1 MNQNNTLPIGL
12 SNLAAIHSFGF
23 SFVDKTDRI
32 ARLAAHRGIFLF
44 TRPRR
49 FGKSTTLSAL
59 AELFAHGTDK
69 LQGLKAARLNLWQD
83 RRYTVI
89 SLDFTEFDSS
99 LRGTDFKTEFAD
111 YICTEFEDAG
121 LELPPEDT
129 AEATF
134 RALDEA
140 LAQAP
145 QQEYVL
151 LVDEADRPYNVAE
164 DAEPQELK
172 ARKDLYQRFLSV
184 IAANESKFRFVLFT
198 GITSI
203 LPDVDLQPIPALK
216 DLSFDPEC
224 NALAGFTLEE
234 IKENFEPFL
243 TAAAERLNQQTGSGS
258 WTAELVLQEIEQ
270 HYGQWCFCPQAPERL
285 YCPWD
290 ILNFLLSPE
299 PTFGSCWLTTGGGEK
314 HLLHHLCAQ
323 QSSSTAVLGFLG
335 DFLNPNCTLRA
346 SQKQLSCSIKV
357 KQDAAYPALTLLYQC
372 GYLTIKGG
380 DEQCLQLGP
389 ATTEIRRYFAAL
401 VHSQY
406 AAVKGVGLL
415 VSCSVRQLDFAAGL
429 KQRSF
434 QLLQKNCN
442 MLLRIFRLTSAPEV
456 LHAALGTSA
465 ALRAQFCRDALY
477 LSAVLQELNCY
488 HGPAGCP
495 CFAIELEDRIFLIEV
510 KDADDADEVSA
521 TSSSNSASST
531 DLLQQEL
538 TAGKEVIRL
547 TLTVRLQSS
556 SIDVDEDGKALLQ
569 PEVVSVQALPLP
581 SPPQP

>member
-59 AELFAHGTDK
+59 AELFAHGTEK
-69 LQGLKAARLNLWQD
+69 LQGLKAARLNLWQE

-99 LRGTDFKTEFAD
+99 VRGTDFKAEFAD

-129 AEATF
+129 VEAPF
-134 RALDEA
+134 SALDEA

-151 LVDEADRPYNVAE
+151 LVDEADRPYNEAE

-203 LPDVDLQPIPALK
+203 LPDVDLPPIPALK

-224 NALAGFTLEE
+224 NALAGFTLAE

-243 TAAAERLNQQTGSGS
+243 TAAAESLNQQTGSDR
-258 WTAELVLQEIEQ
+258 WTAELVLQEFEQ
-270 HYGQWCFCPQAPERL
+270 HYGHWCFCPQAPERL

-314 HLLHHLCAQ
+314 HLLYRLCAQ
-323 QSSSTAVLGFLG
+323 QSSNTTVLGFLG

-357 KQDAAYPALTLLYQC
+357 KQDAAYPALPLLYQC

-406 AAVKGVGLL
+406 AVKGVGLL
-415 VSCSVRQLDFAAGL
+415 VSCSVRQQDLAAGL

-434 QLLQKNCN
+434 QLLQKSCN
-442 MLLRIFRLTSAPEV
+442 ILLRIFRLTSSPEV
-456 LHAALGTSA
+456 LHAALGISA

-477 LSAVLQELNCY
+477 LSAVLQELNCLP
-488 HGPAGCP
+488 GPAGCP
-495 CFAIELEDRIFLIEV
+495 
-510 KDADDADEVSA
+510 
-521 TSSSNSASST
+521 
-531 DLLQQEL
+531 
-538 TAGKEVIRL
+538 
-547 TLTVRLQSS
+547 
-556 SIDVDEDGKALLQ
+556 
-569 PEVVSVQALPLP
+569 
-581 SPPQP
+581 